1 MNITRITSAMRV
13 EKGRRAGK
21 SALVFGLVA
30 LLLGACAYGTPYG
43 GYPGYG
49 HRYGGGYYSGR
60 APYGYTH
67 RSAYGHGYLG
77 GYRYGY
83 RH

>member
-1 MNITRITSAMRV
+1 MATRV

-21 SALVFGLVA
+21 AVLVLGLVA
-30 LLLGACAYGTPYG
+30 LLLGACGYGTPYD
-43 GYPGYG
+43 GYSGYG
-49 HRYGGGYYSGR
+49 HRYGDGYYSGR

-67 RSAYGHGYLG
+67 RSAYGHGYRG
-77 GYRYGY
+77 RYGYGHRYGY

>member
-1 MNITRITSAMRV
+1 MRV

-21 SALVFGLVA
+21 AVLVLGLAA

-43 GYPGYG
+43 GYSGYG
-49 HRYGGGYYSGR
+49 HRSGGGYYSGR

-67 RSAYGHGYLG
+67 RSAYGHGYRG
-77 GYRYGY
+77 RYRYGHRYGY

>member
-1 MNITRITSAMRV
+1 MRV
-13 EKGRRAGK
+13 EKGRRAGT
-21 SALVFGLVA
+21 AVLVLGLVA
-30 LLLGACAYGTPYG
+30 LVLGACAYGTPYG
-43 GYPGYG
+43 GYSGYG

-67 RSAYGHGYLG
+67 RSAYGHGYRG
-77 GYRYGY
+77 RYGYGHRYGY

>member
-1 MNITRITSAMRV
+1 MRV

-21 SALVFGLVA
+21 AVLVLGLAA

-43 GYPGYG
+43 GYSGYG

-67 RSAYGHGYLG
+67 GSGYGHGYRG
-77 GYRYGY
+77 RSGYGHRYGY